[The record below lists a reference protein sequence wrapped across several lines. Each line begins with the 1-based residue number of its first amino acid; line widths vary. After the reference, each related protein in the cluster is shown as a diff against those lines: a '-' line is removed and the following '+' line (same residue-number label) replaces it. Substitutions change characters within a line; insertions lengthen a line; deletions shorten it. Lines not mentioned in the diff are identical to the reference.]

1 VKRAVATLALYA
13 LLGAAC
19 GGTDEPQK
27 SNQDPFDEIPH
38 ASAVNDPRTGAAPRW
53 EKVETLHGTGAST
66 ARFTIVENA
75 IQWRATWRCTSKGR
89 ISLALEPAPQEGNP
103 IAEGRCPDIGSGFA
117 IETGEV
123 TLRVEADV
131 PWRVVI
137 EEQVD
142 TALEE
147 PPLPAMSAAG
157 SKELAQGKFY
167 GIERGGNGTATLY
180 RLANGRLAL
189 RMEGFKTS
197 ANTGLF
203 VWVSDARRPR
213 NTKQAFRSEHVS
225 ISNLKSTLGDQNYL
239 LPRSLD
245 AAGVRSIV
253 IWCEP
258 IRIAYAAAS
267 LAPR

>member
-1 VKRAVATLALYA
+1 MKRIVAALMVSA
-13 LLGAAC
+13 LLAAAC
-19 GGTDEPQK
+19 GGTDE
-27 SNQDPFDEIPH
+27 SRGGNEDPFDEIPH
-38 ASAVNDPRTGAAPRW
+38 ASNVNDPRTGAAPRW
-53 EKVETLHGTGAST
+53 EKVETLKGTGAST
-66 ARFTIVENA
+66 ARFSIVENA

-89 ISLALEPAPQEGNP
+89 IELALDPAPQEGNP

-117 IETGEV
+117 IETGDV
-123 TLRVEADV
+123 TLQIEADV
-131 PWRVVI
+131 PWRIVI

-147 PPLPAMSAAG
+147 PPLHAMSAAG
-157 SKELAQGKFY
+157 SKELAHGKFY
-167 GIERGGNGTATLY
+167 GIERGGRGTATLY
-180 RLANGRLAL
+180 RLANERLAL

-239 LPRSLD
+239 LPRSID
-245 AAGVRSIV
+245 AAEVRSIV

-267 LAPR
+267 LTAR